1 MIFNIE
7 NARKVSRQG
16 FTAYVYSN
24 KDQYPALNTVYV
36 DCFKNHEKVYVKN
49 SHRLYFVIE
58 GAGFFTINEETYAV
72 KQNDVI
78 VIEPMIKYAYEGKM
92 KLFETNYPATGSED
106 EVVAE

>member
-7 NARKVSRQG
+7 NARKVTREG
-16 FTAYVYSN
+16 FTAYVYNN
-24 KDQYPALNTVYV
+24 KDQYPTLNTVYV
-36 DCFKNHEKVYVKN
+36 DCFKDHEKVYVKT

-58 GAGFFTINEETYAV
+58 GSGTFTLNNETFSV

-78 VIEPMIKYAYEGKM
+78 VIEPMVEYSYEGQM

-106 EVVAE
+106 EVVVE